1 MKRFL
6 TRYRGALRFTLALLP
21 LAAAAGYLMLRY
33 QMALY
38 DEDTMAAMVAQLGS
52 TTALLAIGTVQ
63 TVIYVAV
70 ASFFG
75 YILAEKLG
83 LMRPL
88 RLEKRPLLRTL
99 AVSIPLGVLFS
110 LDYWTF
116 GAWLPGTAVRDSAAA
131 GLTVWGWSSAALY
144 GGGLSGLEAVLPA
157 GEAVAHRCDHRGQ
170 CAGGAAVRSGA
181 SACHGGRIRRADAAD
196 PGAVLPAERRVW
208 SGVRAAVPEIRHPVR
223 HAQPRAAAHRQ
234 QADLDGIYIRK
245 ALTAGQRFFPPRELP
260 RDAISGM
267 MEKNAK
273 GGTSDG

>member
-131 GLTVWGWSSAALY
+131 GLTVWGWSSTALY
-144 GGGLSGLEAVLPA
+144 GGVMEELLMRLFLMSLLAFLGWKLFFRREKQSPTGVIIAANVLAALLFAA
-157 GEAVAHRCDHRGQ
+157 GH
-170 CAGGAAVRSGA
+170 
-181 SACHGGRIRRADAAD
+181 
-196 PGAVLPAERRVW
+196 LPVTV
-208 SGVRAAVPEIRHPVR
+208 GVF
-223 HAQPRAAAHRQ
+223 
-234 QADLDGIYIRK
+234 G
-245 ALTAGQRFFPPRELP
+245 ALTPLILVRCFLL
-260 RDAISGM
+260 
-267 MEKNAK
+267 N
-273 GGTSDG
+273 GGFGLVFGRLYRKYGIQYAMLSHALLHIVSKLIWTVFT